1 MPTFSFSGH
10 ETFPFR
16 YGWLKKGVN
25 ALNPNHNFFSTDKA
39 MVELG
44 VGKNM
49 VNSIRHWCS
58 ATGLIESEKSNSAR
72 GAYAPTALAETLI
85 LENGFD
91 PYFEDAATLWLIH
104 WQIASNAAQCTTW
117 YWLFNRWHAVEF
129 TKEQVFGEIQKWLER
144 QRANPAAEKTLSR
157 DIDVCVR
164 TYVHSR
170 RGKAA
175 ISEDTLDCPLT
186 ELNLI
191 TELEDGK
198 TYQFRRGE
206 QKTLPNHIFLFA
218 LSEFWRKNKIETN
231 TLNLE
236 KIVYDAGSPGKIF
249 KLDEEAVVRRLEE
262 ITESSAGAFRYDETA
277 GSKQIYR
284 EAEIEPFLWLKH
296 YYQERSENRSR

>member
-1 MPTFSFSGH
+1 MFTVSFSGH

-25 ALNPNHNFFSTDKA
+25 ALSDNPTFFSTDRA

-49 VNSIRHWCS
+49 VNSIKYWCS
-58 ATGLIESEKSNSAR
+58 AAGLIESEKLNLAR
-72 GAYAPTALAETLI
+72 GNYAPTEIAEALF

-91 PYFEDAATLWLIH
+91 PYFEDLATLWLIH
-104 WQIASNAAQCTTW
+104 WQIASNAEQCTTW
-117 YWLFNRWHAVEF
+117 YWLFNQWHAVEF
-129 TKEQVFGEIQKWLER
+129 TKEQVFSEIQKWLEK
-144 QRANPAAEKTLSR
+144 QRLKPASDKTLSR

-170 RGKAA
+170 HGKNA

-186 ELNLI
+186 ELNLV

-206 QKTLPNHIFLFA
+206 QTTLPNEIFLYA
-218 LSEFWRKNKIETN
+218 LSDYWRKAEIKTN
-231 TLNLE
+231 SVNLE
-236 KIVYDAGSPGKIF
+236 KVVYDAGSPGKIF
-249 KLDEEAVVRRLEE
+249 KLDEESVVRRLEE
-262 ITESSAGAFRYDETA
+262 TTKLSDGAFRYDETA
-277 GSKQIYR
+277 GIKQVYR
-284 EAEIEPFLWLKH
+284 QKEIEPFLWLKH
-296 YYQERSENRSR
+296 HYQNQSEK